1 MSKKILN
8 QVDGPKG
15 QFFSS
20 SSNLDLGIDERPVS
34 KDEVKFGY
42 DSVEQRG
49 FNDQDLF
56 NNPFVKAAKESMS
69 LQQIENFKKMGEKYF
84 SAWDF
89 DKGNPEEILDVAV
102 AELSEAIKSGLHPS
116 DLEEN
121 DIAILSAKLGKDW
134 YTRFGYDEEDL
145 KGIRV

>member
-1 MSKKILN
+1 MLKS
-8 QVDGPKG
+8 GPTAG
-15 QFFSS
+15 PQGSLTPH
-20 SSNLDLGIDERPVS
+20 LDLDVGERSVQPE
-34 KDEVKFGY
+34 EVKFGY

-49 FNDQDLF
+49 YNDQDLF

-69 LQQIENFKKMGEKYF
+69 LQQIENFRKMGEKYF

-121 DIAILSAKLGKDW
+121 DIAIMESKLGKEW
-134 YTRFGYDEEDL
+134 YTRFGFEEDDL